1 MNWNAPQM
9 RPATAEMQI
18 ETLYRESNSHF
29 SATTAIGENFESTSS
44 NQNQKLLFTSRP
56 MLNLI

>member
-18 ETLYRESNSHF
+18 ETLYPESNSHF

-44 NQNQKLLFTSRP
+44 NQN
-56 MLNLI
+56 